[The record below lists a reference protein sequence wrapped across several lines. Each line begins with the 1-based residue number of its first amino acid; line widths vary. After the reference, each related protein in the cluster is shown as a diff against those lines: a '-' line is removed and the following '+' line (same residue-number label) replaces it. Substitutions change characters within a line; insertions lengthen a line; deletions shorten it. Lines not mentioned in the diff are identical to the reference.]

1 MLGAGFP
8 LFDPDDGR
16 ATGPRL
22 GRLVGRLDRSGNP
35 TGQPGPPTGGG
46 HAASTLLRGL
56 AIAMALVVA
65 SVVMIAPTPAYADT
79 NRRELVSGYS
89 TLRAD
94 VMWAS
99 TANHQGVFLWPDNTS
114 ASQEFDLLDSGGGF
128 FRIRARH
135 SGQCLMLDWRAG
147 FYDNGTPIIQF
158 PHCSAGYTPGE
169 WFTQEVF
176 HKPCTGQC
184 FGSWFVLIKNRET
197 GMCLDAAAPSGRP
210 AQQAVLQQ
218 WSCIS
223 ATTDWNAFNQMWKIY
238 DPTPVIIG

>member
-1 MLGAGFP
+1 M
-8 LFDPDDGR
+8 FDPDDGR

>member
-1 MLGAGFP
+1 MLSAGLP
-8 LFDPDDGR
+8 SFDSDDDPAR
-16 ATGPRL
+16 PRL
-22 GRLVGRLDRSGNP
+22 GRTVSRPGGLGDLLHRSRP
-35 TGQPGPPTGGG
+35 VRRGG
-46 HAASTLLRGL
+46 HGTNSVLRGL
-56 AIAMALVVA
+56 AVAMALVVA
-65 SVVMIAPTPAYADT
+65 SIVMTAPTPAYADT
-79 NRRELVSGYS
+79 NRRELVSGYGS
-89 TLRAD
+89 LRAD

-99 TANHQGVFLWPDNTS
+99 TATHQGVFLWPDNAST
-114 ASQEFDLLDSGGGF
+114 SQEFDLLDSGGGF

-147 FYDNGTPIIQF
+147 FYANGTPIIQY

-210 AQQAVLQQ
+210 AEQAVLQQ
-218 WSCIS
+218 WDCIS